1 VCRALSNL
9 IRLLRAIFSP
19 LIQRNLSVCRCMA
32 TFFIIFCG
40 MFNTA
45 FYSVFFKVY
54 SHTLSYTSFLCMG
67 IHHVVVLGLVVME
80 SA

>member
-1 VCRALSNL
+1 MKVAP
-9 IRLLRAIFSP
+9 LRCPVLVVLRITRVDGP
-19 LIQRNLSVCRCMA
+19 QRGCVA

-54 SHTLSYTSFLCMG
+54 SPTLSYTSFLCMG